1 MKGPD
6 QYDVDEQLMDELGG
20 AMDDFDAKK
29 FMPVVQVTVAV
40 NKGDEKEEPEVDEAE
55 PTPEELEELQQAMG

>member
-6 QYDVDEQLMDELGG
+6 QYDIDDALMDELGG
-20 AMDDFDAKK
+20 AMDDMDAKK

-40 NKGDEKEEPEVDEAE
+40 SKDGQTKPEEEAL
-55 PTPEELEELQQAMG
+55 PTPEEMAELESLG